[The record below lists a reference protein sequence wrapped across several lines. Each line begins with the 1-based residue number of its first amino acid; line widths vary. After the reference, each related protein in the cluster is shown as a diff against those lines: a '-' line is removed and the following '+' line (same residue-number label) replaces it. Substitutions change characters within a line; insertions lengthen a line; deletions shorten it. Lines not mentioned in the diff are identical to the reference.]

1 MSAGQEI
8 VFITSPLEDRHV
20 ARIRAEA
27 PEHVTIVH
35 EPDLHPATRYIADH
49 KGVDGF
55 VRTQEQEQRWR
66 DNSAARRSCGISRQA
81 KRARA
86 AVSTMPPTSNGF
98 RRQVPR
104 RSTRRQVRAG
114 GSSCHHHYR
123 AGIHAV
129 PLAEF
134 VMMALLMHTKR
145 LLHLQSEQSF
155 IVGSVTAEPICA
167 VA

>member
-66 DNSAARRSCGISRQA
+66 DNLG
-81 KRARA
+81 RATILWDFPA
-86 AVSTMPPTSNGF
+86 GEKGKGGGLDHAPNVCLLYTSPS
-98 RRQVPR
+98 PR
-104 RSTRRQVRAG
+104 D
-114 GSSCHHHYR
+114 
-123 AGIHAV
+123 
-129 PLAEF
+129 
-134 VMMALLMHTKR
+134 
-145 LLHLQSEQSF
+145 
-155 IVGSVTAEPICA
+155 
-167 VA
+167 